1 MLGKNAV
8 VTVRIEDMSSEG
20 QGVGTLRDESTGGAC
35 GFVLFVKDAIIGD
48 LVLARVT
55 KVKKTYGYA
64 RVEKV
69 LEPSPHRCEALC
81 PVARQCGGCQLQEMD
96 YQAQLEF
103 KQRKVENNI
112 LRLGGLNKGSY
123 EMLPIV
129 GMDNPYRYRNK
140 AQFPVG
146 EDSQGNVRIGFYAGR
161 THHIVEQMDCIIGDE
176 RNEGILRV
184 IKAWMEQ
191 NHIRPY
197 DEATGRGLVRHI
209 LIRIGRATDE
219 LGVCIVIN
227 GDRLDHVDSLVSG
240 LAAIPGMVSVMV
252 NENSENT
259 NVILGKECRLL
270 YGKPYIEDMIGDV
283 RYRISPLSFYQV
295 NPVQTRKMYDTVV
308 EFAGLTGKETVWDLY
323 CGIGTISLYIAGN
336 AEKVYGV
343 EVIPAAVDN
352 ARDNAKLNGIGNV
365 EFFLGK
371 AEDVVPEF
379 YERESGDGAML
390 HPDVMVVDPPRKG
403 CDPALI
409 DTMLKMSP
417 KRIVYVSCDS
427 ATLGRDLKLLCGSG
441 EYELVKV
448 RCFDNFCQGVHVE
461 TVVLLSRKAG

>member
-1 MLGKNAV
+1 
-8 VTVRIEDMSSEG
+8 
-20 QGVGTLRDESTGGAC
+20 
-35 GFVLFVKDAIIGD
+35 
-48 LVLARVT
+48 
-55 KVKKTYGYA
+55 
-64 RVEKV
+64 
-69 LEPSPHRCEALC
+69 
-81 PVARQCGGCQLQEMD
+81 
-96 YQAQLEF
+96 
-103 KQRKVENNI
+103 
-112 LRLGGLNKGSY
+112 
-123 EMLPIV
+123 
-129 GMDNPYRYRNK
+129 
-140 AQFPVG
+140 
-146 EDSQGNVRIGFYAGR
+146 
-161 THHIVEQMDCIIGDE
+161 
-176 RNEGILRV
+176 
-184 IKAWMEQ
+184 
-191 NHIRPY
+191 
-197 DEATGRGLVRHI
+197 
-209 LIRIGRATDE
+209 
-219 LGVCIVIN
+219 
-227 GDRLDHVDSLVSG
+227 
-240 LAAIPGMVSVMV
+240 
-252 NENSENT
+252 
-259 NVILGKECRLL
+259 L

-352 ARDNAKLNGIGNV
+352 ARDNARLNGIGNV

-379 YERESGDGAML
+379 YERESGDGSML

-427 ATLGRDLKLLCGSG
+427 ATLGRDLKLLCGGG

-461 TVVLLSRKAG
+461 TVVLLSQQKTDDRMNMR